1 MKGPSFLEGVL
12 VALTAALGAALAEG
26 VLTLIL
32 PRGSALTLVV
42 AGLGL
47 GYLLYLLGRAREPA
61 GRVVMVIGWLMVTG
75 LTWALSPGPWTQ
87 VLVQSG
93 LIWLVRGL
101 YHQATPDRRPPG
113 PRSDRHRSGR
123 RALGRQPHRQRVP
136 RGLVPV
142 PGPGPIRRRPGA
154 ARGWAYTGGRT
165 RPLRSDTAGGRAGYR
180 PAAAAAARVS
190 AERPLH
196 IHLKRATFRE

>member
-32 PRGSALTLVV
+32 PRGTALILVV

-75 LTWALSPGPWTQ
+75 LTWALAPGPWTQ

-93 LIWLVRGL
+93 LIWLVRSL
-101 YHQATPDRRPPG
+101 YHQATPLAALLDLGLILTGLAAALWAGTHTGSLFLAVWCLFLVQAPFAGIPERPGAGPSPEAGPDPFDLARRAAE
-113 PRSDRHRSGR
+113 
-123 RALGRQPHRQRVP
+123 RALGRLQRQP
-136 RGLVPV
+136 
-142 PGPGPIRRRPGA
+142 
-154 ARGWAYTGGRT
+154 
-165 RPLRSDTAGGRAGYR
+165 
-180 PAAAAAARVS
+180 PA
-190 AERPLH
+190 
-196 IHLKRATFRE
+196 